1 MPSEKLTQI
10 LLSKSPFSQD
20 QISGMTDAE
29 GWKWVYANKAPNKEK
44 HFEVC
49 FTGFSESDKGSLSQ
63 LAIDAGLVVVGSVTR
78 SLSFLCV
85 GPNPGLAKLQKAK
98 KQQTTTGTLGEFK
111 HFLETGEV
119 PSMTGVER

>member
-10 LLSKSPFSQD
+10 LLSKSPFSQE

-29 GWKWVYANKAPNKEK
+29 GWKWVYANKAPSKEK

-49 FTGFSESDKGSLSQ
+49 FTGFSESEKGSLSQ
-63 LAIDAGLVVVGSVTR
+63 LAIDAGLMVVGSVTR
-78 SLSFLCV
+78 NLSFLCI
-85 GPNPGLAKLQKAK
+85 GPNPGPAKLEKAK
-98 KQQTTTGTLGEFK
+98 KQQTTTGTLEQFK

-119 PSMTGVER
+119 PS

>member
-63 LAIDAGLVVVGSVTR
+63 LAIDAGFMVVGSVTR
-78 SLSFLCV
+78 NLSFLCV
-85 GPNPGLAKLQKAK
+85 GPNPGLAKLEKAK
-98 KQQTTTGTLGEFK
+98 KQQTTTGTSEQFK
-111 HFLETGEV
+111 QFLETGEV
-119 PSMTGVER
+119 PSKTGVER